1 MFIFHPLPASCGQ
14 YIHTIHY
21 SERRIHK
28 GSKPEY
34 TLRSPPSKEFLGEQ
48 FLRIVRDPR
57 GRLRDAALNPENR
70 RQHSLEILWT
80 HFGTLN
86 AKDYSW
92 YMRYL
97 NVYELKM
104 ILKHFEK
111 YLSCMPLGARALPSW
126 RSPRLMP
133 IQTKIRKQIHRVSPV
148 LGYWF
153 FSGSC
158 CQTVL
163 PTQRSGWITR
173 QHPRVWPGLL
183 CNYLPICVLS
193 DSTLICFTEGLNL
206 PFPKCWHLIIWQNT
220 AKDVLKTSSFC
231 HPVMLPVRPQR
242 FRRQMPTCKW
252 QYVVHRRLHEC
263 LRGHDPRSTKSATS
277 HHRINHHVGP
287 GLPIPQ
293 EIWKTVQR
301 IETTTVNILQAQMD
315 EVAIGNA
322 NI

>member
-28 GSKPEY
+28 ARSLSTLWD

-57 GRLRDAALNPENR
+57 GRLRAAALNPENR

-86 AKDYSW
+86 AKDYWW

-97 NVYELKM
+97 NVYELNM
-104 ILKHFEK
+104 ILKYYEK
-111 YLSCMPLGARALPSW
+111 IPELHATWCQGVAFLEVAPPYANPNQNSQTDSQGFAGFRILIFLWILLSG
-126 RSPRLMP
+126 
-133 IQTKIRKQIHRVSPV
+133 
-148 LGYWF
+148 
-153 FSGSC
+153 

-163 PTQRSGWITR
+163 PIQRSGWITH

-183 CNYLPICVLS
+183 CNYLPTCVLW

-206 PFPKCWHLIIWQNT
+206 PFPKFWHLIIWQNT
-220 AKDVLKTSSFC
+220 AKDVLKTTMKTSQTTSALFIFLPSC
-231 HPVMLPVRPQR
+231 HAA
-242 FRRQMPTCKW
+242 C
-252 QYVVHRRLHEC
+252 
-263 LRGHDPRSTKSATS
+263 SATAVPTS
-277 HHRINHHVGP
+277 
-287 GLPIPQ
+287 
-293 EIWKTVQR
+293 
-301 IETTTVNILQAQMD
+301 
-315 EVAIGNA
+315 NA
-322 NI
+322 NLQVAVCRPSKTPRMS